1 MELGRRVLD
10 IIVAEGKRCLHSLSC
25 DTVFTHIL
33 HYRYACF
40 VGAAFSRNQPTVT
53 TAPTAAK
60 RTAAA
65 PLASADAVRYNTA
78 RPNEVTVSADYCVP
92 ADLIAGT

>member
-60 RTAAA
+60 CTAAA
-65 PLASADAVRYNTA
+65 PNHAAAPFATADAVRYNTA
-78 RPNEVTVSADYCVP
+78 RPNEVTVSADYCVC
-92 ADLIAGT
+92 